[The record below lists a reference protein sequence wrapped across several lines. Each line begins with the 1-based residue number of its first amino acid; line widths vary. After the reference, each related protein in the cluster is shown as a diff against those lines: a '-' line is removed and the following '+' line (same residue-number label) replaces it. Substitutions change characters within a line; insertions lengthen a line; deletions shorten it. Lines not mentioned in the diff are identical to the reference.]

1 MAGQVVARF
10 RFFTTHED
18 ETMAAL
24 QQSEIAVNGAAYS
37 SRFGEGK
44 PGVRAATPAARLDAA
59 VGVHGSVPG

>member
-1 MAGQVVARF
+1 
-10 RFFTTHED
+10 
-18 ETMAAL
+18 MAAL